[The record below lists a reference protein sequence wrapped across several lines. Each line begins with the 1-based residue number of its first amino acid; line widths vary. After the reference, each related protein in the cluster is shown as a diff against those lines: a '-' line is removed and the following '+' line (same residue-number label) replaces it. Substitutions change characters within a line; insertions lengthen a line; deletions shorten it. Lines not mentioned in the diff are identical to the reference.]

1 MAEHAEQRLDGD
13 DGLLGLG
20 AGAGDRPHQQGGG
33 TPRPR
38 PRPRL
43 LAGHG
48 GGAAAGRGSRILHL
62 AHAELSAQE
71 VQIKYVNTLCNK
83 EGGKCPSIPCSL
95 RRSPLLLAAAALQLC
110 VHRGNSSAQVHHI
123 YPVQLSTIS
132 TISTPIYNIYNI
144 YNISPWCPGY
154 RRWWTPS
161 WRGRRAPG
169 PGTTHGTWAQPATPC
184 IEKTDF

>member
-20 AGAGDRPHQQGGG
+20 AGAGDRPHQPGGG

-71 VQIKYVNTLCNK
+71 VQIKYVNTLCSK
-83 EGGKCPSIPCSL
+83 EGVKCPSIPFSL
-95 RRSPLLLAAAALQLC
+95 RRSPLLLAAAALQLR
-110 VHRGNSSAQVHHI
+110 VHRGDSGAQVQYI
-123 YPVQLSTIS
+123 YPVQ
-132 TISTPIYNIYNI
+132 YNILNI
-144 YNISPWCPGY
+144 YPYLHYPQYLPLVSRIQTLVDSIVAGESG
-154 RRWWTPS
+154 T
-161 WRGRRAPG
+161 RARHYSRHM
-169 PGTTHGTWAQPATPC
+169 GTAGHAVY
-184 IEKTDF
+184 

>member
-20 AGAGDRPHQQGGG
+20 AGAGDRPHQPGGG

-83 EGGKCPSIPCSL
+83 KCPRIPYSL
-95 RRSPLLLAAAALQLC
+95 WVCRSPLLLAAAALQLC
-110 VHRGNSSAQVHHI
+110 VHRGDSSAQVHHI

-132 TISTPIYNIYNI
+132 KISTPI
-144 YNISPWCPGY
+144 
-154 RRWWTPS
+154 
-161 WRGRRAPG
+161 
-169 PGTTHGTWAQPATPC
+169 
-184 IEKTDF
+184 